1 MFRIHKN
8 NNNRS
13 AITSQFEED
22 DFLSF
27 EKMFSP
33 FLMMRMELHVFL
45 NVLLVL
51 NSTSAYLMEAEIC
64 LR

>member
-1 MFRIHKN
+1 MFLIQKN

-51 NSTSAYLMEAEIC
+51 NSTLAYLMEAEIC